1 MDIAATEVVM
11 FLQLFIINRS
21 GGLIY
26 NKNLS
31 SFAPNLSTNDCLRLG
46 KYDRGTS
53 NIIFIISGTDT
64 DTYLLIMLCST
75 IGSTFHGLHAII
87 PQIAPILSSGIER
100 LETDSFVLQSLQTLT
115 GVKFVITAKP
125 GTVELLELLQ
135 SMYEIYSDFVLKV
148 RS

>member
-1 MDIAATEVVM
+1 
-11 FLQLFIINRS
+11 
-21 GGLIY
+21 
-26 NKNLS
+26 
-31 SFAPNLSTNDCLRLG
+31 
-46 KYDRGTS
+46 
-53 NIIFIISGTDT
+53 
-64 DTYLLIMLCST
+64 
-75 IGSTFHGLHAII
+75 LHAII

-148 RS
+148 T